1 MPILKNIVDE
11 KGVQT
16 EFHRILSYMVDVD
29 TQKVLVCIG
38 SYIDESVYNQEQEN
52 RKKADRW
59 EQIGQRMGEI
69 ADLVETETDESKKEE
84 LKKEDIFE
92 KRSSLIFK
100 KTHVMSEIKGSVS
113 RKVLAYNI
121 SERWIDKVSEPTL
134 ETVELALIKEE
145 PFYQGKII
153 E

>member
-16 EFHRILSYMVDVD
+16 NFHRILSYMVDVD

-38 SYIDESVYNQEQEN
+38 SYTDESVYNQEREN
-52 RKKADRW
+52 RKKAGRW
-59 EQIGQRMGEI
+59 EQVGQRMGEI
-69 ADLVETETDESKKEE
+69 ANLVETETDEKKKEE
-84 LKKEDIFE
+84 LKKEYTE
-92 KRSSLIFK
+92 L
-100 KTHVMSEIKGSVS
+100 MSEIKGSVS

-153 E
+153 K

>member
-16 EFHRILSYMVDVD
+16 NFHRILSYMVDVD

-38 SYIDESVYNQEQEN
+38 SYTDESVYNQEQEN

-69 ADLVETETDESKKEE
+69 ANLVETETDEKKKEE
-84 LKKEDIFE
+84 LKKEYME
-92 KRSSLIFK
+92 L
-100 KTHVMSEIKGSVS
+100 MSEINGSVS

>member
-52 RKKADRW
+52 RKKAGRW
-59 EQIGQRMGEI
+59 EQIGQRMGKI
-69 ADLVETETDESKKEE
+69 ADLVETETDENKKEA
-84 LKKEDIFE
+84 LKKEYTE
-92 KRSSLIFK
+92 L
-100 KTHVMSEIKGSVS
+100 MSEIKGSVS

>member
-16 EFHRILSYMVDVD
+16 NFHRILSYMVDVD

-38 SYIDESVYNQEQEN
+38 SYTDESVYSQEREN

-69 ADLVETETDESKKEE
+69 ANLVETETDESKKEE
-84 LKKEDIFE
+84 LKKEYME
-92 KRSSLIFK
+92 L
-100 KTHVMSEIKGSVS
+100 MSEIKGSVS

-153 E
+153 K

>member
-84 LKKEDIFE
+84 LKKEYT
-92 KRSSLIFK
+92 KL
-100 KTHVMSEIKGSVS
+100 MSEIKGSVS

-121 SERWIDKVSEPTL
+121 SERWVDKVSEPTL

-153 E
+153 R

>member
-38 SYIDESVYNQEQEN
+38 SYTDESVYNQEQEN

-59 EQIGQRMGEI
+59 EQVGQRMGEI

-84 LKKEDIFE
+84 LKKEYTE
-92 KRSSLIFK
+92 L
-100 KTHVMSEIKGSVS
+100 MSEIKGSVS

-134 ETVELALIKEE
+134 ETVELALVKEE